1 LLGVRSNIWA
11 SWLAIVIGIAIL
23 IIQNRRHTGLEL
35 TVYQAG
41 REEPPAA
48 LNLTDGSSSKLGTG
62 DDASNTAGSKTKV
75 AATPGRTVFKK
86 PDKSV

>member
-1 LLGVRSNIWA
+1 LSN
-11 SWLAIVIGIAIL
+11 
-23 IIQNRRHTGLEL
+23 
-35 TVYQAG
+35 
-41 REEPPAA
+41 
-48 LNLTDGSSSKLGTG
+48 GSSRHLGTG